1 MSTSFLPYDA
11 TDGSLQAT
19 FPESPQ
25 SEKMHQVP
33 FWSLMMMMMVTV
45 IIIMMMVMTI
55 TVKVVMIIVILF
67 ATAMMVIQL
76 M

>member
-25 SEKMHQVP
+25 SEKMHLVP
-33 FWSLMMMMMVTV
+33 SW
-45 IIIMMMVMTI
+45 
-55 TVKVVMIIVILF
+55 KVDDDGGDNHDGDDYNSEGSDDYRNIVCDVDDGDTSGI
-67 ATAMMVIQL
+67 
-76 M
+76 